1 MEGKTSITRLTSEDY
16 KTYFEKGISYQAYLQ
31 NMENEVASKIE
42 TEYSQYIPM
51 NLQRSKRIAKT
62 LQLQEPTKTVIKSL
76 TKKVNWLLISEH
88 WCGDASQI
96 LPVINAFA
104 DFSNKMIDLRVVY
117 RDENPELIE
126 AHLTNGTKSVP
137 KLIQLDENF
146 VITAIGE
153 SRPEE
158 AQKLVKQVKAN
169 PETAN
174 NYSEILHK
182 WYADDKTIS
191 TQKDLIALLNRSK
204 F

>member
-1 MEGKTSITRLTSEDY
+1 METLISQLTSTDY
-16 KTYFEKGISYQAYLQ
+16 KRYFEKGISYQAYLQ

-42 TEYSQYIPM
+42 TEYSQYVPM
-51 NLQRSKRIAKT
+51 NLQRSKRIAKI
-62 LQLQEPTKTVIKSL
+62 LQLQELTKTVIKSL

-104 DFSNKMIDLRVVY
+104 NFSIGMIDLRVVY
-117 RDENPELIE
+117 RDENPELME
-126 AHLTNGTKSVP
+126 AHLTNGTKSIP

-153 SRPEE
+153 PRPEE
-158 AQKLVKQVKAN
+158 AQKLLKQVKAN

-191 TQKDLIALLNRSK
+191 TQKNLIALLNKSK

>member
-1 MEGKTSITRLTSEDY
+1 MEIKTSITRLTSENY
-16 KTYFEKGISYQAYLQ
+16 KQYFEKGISYQAYLQ

-42 TEYSQYIPM
+42 TNYSQYVPM

-62 LQLQEPTKTVIKSL
+62 LQLQELRKTVIKSL

-96 LPVINAFA
+96 LPVINAVA
-104 DFSNKMIDLRVVY
+104 EFSNGMIDLRVVY

-126 AHLTNGTKSVP
+126 AHLTNGTKSIP

-153 SRPEE
+153 PRPEE
-158 AQKLVKQVKAN
+158 AQKLVKQLKSN

-191 TQKDLIALLNRSK
+191 TQKDLIELLNKSK

>member
-1 MEGKTSITRLTSEDY
+1 MEGKTPITRLTSEDY
-16 KTYFEKGISYQAYLQ
+16 KKYFEKGISYQAYLQ

-62 LQLQEPTKTVIKSL
+62 LQLQELTKTVIKSL
-76 TKKVNWLLISEH
+76 SKKVNWLLISEH

-104 DFSNKMIDLRVVY
+104 EFSNKMIDLRVVY
-117 RDENPELIE
+117 RDENLELME
-126 AHLTNGTKSVP
+126 AHLTNGTKSIP

-153 SRPEE
+153 PRPEE
-158 AQKLVKQVKAN
+158 AQKLVKQVKAD
-169 PETAN
+169 PETAK